1 MQIDL
6 SRESERVS
14 VVAPRGRLD
23 LASAPTLRERLRQLI
38 GSGTP
43 RLVVDLGDVT
53 FVDSSGLGA
62 VIGGLKAARQ
72 AGGDLRIARPNQ
84 QVQLVL
90 NRYQRDSKITPEV
103 IADTVGLP
111 VTHTLSN
118 DFASAI
124 EEQKGAVARFP
135 GRPGTEAEW
144 TSERLP
150 GRSVPGRPVRAP
162 CWTEPLTTS
171 PVMSMANSI

>member
-6 SRESERVS
+6 SRESDRVS

-38 GSGTP
+38 ASGTS

-90 NRYQRDSKITPEV
+90 NLTSLNKVLRPY
-103 IADTVGLP
+103 G
-111 VTHTLSN
+111 TL
-118 DFASAI
+118 
-124 EEQKGAVARFP
+124 EEALSGY
-135 GRPGTEAEW
+135 
-144 TSERLP
+144 
-150 GRSVPGRPVRAP
+150 
-162 CWTEPLTTS
+162 
-171 PVMSMANSI
+171 